1 MHFEIG
7 RQRQREV
14 TANSCKIFDWKKG
27 DKMKRNSPV
36 FGLFAIVV
44 FLLWPLGKL
53 SITGN
58 AHAQESTRPV
68 LPTPEMHRLAEFY
81 VGTWDY
87 TESYPKSASNS
98 EGEKNTGVYTSEL
111 GPGGNSLVNRF
122 HSRGPAG
129 DFEGMLVMTWD
140 PNEKAYKEYVF
151 GNEFTGAIIETGQ
164 WEGDMLVYRGE
175 LSARRMKLA
184 LRNATKLTA
193 PGKIVSEQFS
203 GANGSPEALLVRV
216 EAIKRP

>member
-1 MHFEIG
+1 
-7 RQRQREV
+7 
-14 TANSCKIFDWKKG
+14 
-27 DKMKRNSPV
+27 MKRTSPL

-58 AHAQESTRPV
+58 AHAQEKTSPV
-68 LPTPEMHRLAEFY
+68 LPTPEMQRLAKFY

-87 TESYPKSASNS
+87 TETYPKSAFHP
-98 EGEKNTGVYTSEL
+98 EGGQNTGVYTSEL

-129 DFEGMLVMTWD
+129 DSEGMLVMTWD
-140 PNEKAYKEYVF
+140 PKEKAYKEYVF
-151 GNEFTGAIIETGQ
+151 GGAFTGAIIETGQ
-164 WEGDMLVYRGE
+164 WEGDMLVYRAE
-175 LSARRMKLA
+175 FSAGGMKLT

-193 PGKIVSEQFS
+193 LGKIVSEQFS
-203 GANGSPEALLVRV
+203 SANGSPEALLVRV
-216 EAIKRP
+216 EATKRP